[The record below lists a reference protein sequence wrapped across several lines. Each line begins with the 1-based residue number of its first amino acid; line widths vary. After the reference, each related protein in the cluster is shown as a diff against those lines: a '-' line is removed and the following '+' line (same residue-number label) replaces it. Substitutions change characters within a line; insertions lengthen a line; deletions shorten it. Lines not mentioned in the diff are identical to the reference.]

1 MRSCWR
7 GRAYMPGCIIHR
19 IWGNITMKQEKIDRI
34 NELAR
39 KAKTDGLTVE
49 EEAERE
55 ALRLE
60 YKEAI
65 LGSLR
70 DHLEHTWIVDEK
82 GNKRKLQHKG
92 EKAQ

>member
-1 MRSCWR
+1 
-7 GRAYMPGCIIHR
+7 
-19 IWGNITMKQEKIDRI
+19 MKQEKIDRI

-39 KAKTDGLTVE
+39 KANTVGLTPEENEERLTVE

-70 DHLEHTWIVDEK
+70 SHLENTWIVDEK
-82 GNKRKLQHKG
+82 GNKRKLRHKG
-92 EKAQ
+92 EE